1 MSDTNE
7 KKTVEND
14 PNSEDPKGI
23 GKPQKFMGKLSWGIL
38 ALGLVILGFA
48 LNLVVGKGAPI
59 SEYLILFAKHSVS
72 LVVISLIFLVF
83 KGLNFGID
91 FKGGTLIEL
100 RSTDSKINVAS
111 LRDNLNQMNLG
122 DVSVK
127 NFGNKTDY
135 LIKFENND
143 NKNVIEEIKKNLDKS
158 FGNNFNFRRVENVG
172 PKVSAE
178 LLKSGIIAIS
188 IALTLMLIYIWIRF
202 EWQFSLG
209 AILALFHDVIVTL
222 GLFSLLGLEI
232 NLSIIAAVLTIVGY
246 SMNDTVVIFD
256 RVRENLRKYSDIKI
270 YELSNISINE
280 TLSRTL
286 ITSITTLL
294 ALLSIFFFGGEIL
307 KGFSLAMIFGVIFGT
322 YSSIYIANTV
332 LVRLKVSQ
340 KTIIKED

>member
-1 MSDTNE
+1 MIPFN
-7 KKTVEND
+7 KYYNQF
-14 PNSEDPKGI
+14 NI
-23 GKPQKFMGKLSWGIL
+23 LSI
-38 ALGLVILGFA
+38 
-48 LNLVVGKGAPI
+48 
-59 SEYLILFAKHSVS
+59 S
-72 LVVISLIFLVF
+72 LVTISLLFLIF
-83 KGLNFGID
+83 KGLNYGID

-100 RSTDSKINVAS
+100 RSTDLKINVSS
-111 LRDNLNQMNLG
+111 LRDNLNQINLG

-127 NFGNKTDY
+127 KFGNETDF
-135 LIKFENND
+135 LIKFENNT
-143 NKNVIEEIKKNLDKS
+143 NKNIIEEIKKNLDKS

-172 PKVSAE
+172 PKVSSE

-188 IALTLMLIYIWIRF
+188 VALAFMLFYIWIRF

-209 AILALFHDVIVTL
+209 AILALFHDVLVTL

-232 NLSIIAAVLTIVGY
+232 NLSIIATVLTIVGY

-270 YELSNISINE
+270 YELTNISINE

-307 KGFSLAMIFGVIFGT
+307 RGFSLAMIFGVVFGT

-340 KTIIKED
+340 KTVLKDDDKN

>member
-1 MSDTNE
+1 MIAFN
-7 KKTVEND
+7 KYYNQF
-14 PNSEDPKGI
+14 N
-23 GKPQKFMGKLSWGIL
+23 IL
-38 ALGLVILGFA
+38 
-48 LNLVVGKGAPI
+48 
-59 SEYLILFAKHSVS
+59 SVS
-72 LVVISLIFLVF
+72 LVVISLCFLIF

-100 RSTDSKINVAS
+100 RSNDSKINVSS
-111 LRDNLNQMNLG
+111 LRDNLSQMNLG
-122 DVSVK
+122 DISVK
-127 NFGNKTDY
+127 NFGNEIDF
-135 LIKFENND
+135 LIKFENSD
-143 NKNVIEEIKKNLDKS
+143 NKNVIEEIRTNLDKS
-158 FGNNFNFRRVENVG
+158 FGNNFSFRRVENVG

-178 LLKSGIIAIS
+178 LLRSGVIAIS
-188 IALTLMLIYIWIRF
+188 VALALMLIYIWIRF

-256 RVRENLRKYSDIKI
+256 RVRENLRKYADIKI
-270 YELSNISINE
+270 FELTNISINE

-340 KTIIKED
+340 KTILKGDNTN